1 MGTLQH
7 QVLFSS
13 NVFSVSQIEKK
24 TSDNLVG
31 SRKRK
36 ARKHNITRLEPG
48 SNKKGMMKEY
58 YNCYDDETFLL
69 NVIVVLISFL
79 FF

>member
-1 MGTLQH
+1 MST
-7 QVLFSS
+7 FSTIKLYS
-13 NVFSVSQIEKK
+13 GFIFTVPRIETK

-58 YNCYDDETFLL
+58 S
-69 NVIVVLISFL
+69 IVMMMEL
-79 FF
+79 FYPL